1 MNGNLI
7 IKDATELVTV
17 SGYAAK
23 KGKGMSMLN
32 IIHDGGLV
40 IENGI
45 ITRVGKTKDVL
56 YGLDIS
62 CFNVIDAKGK
72 SVLPGFIDP
81 HTHFI
86 FAGYR
91 AHEFSWRLS
100 GMSYMEIMKQ
110 GGGIINTVSETR
122 RATLE
127 ALVASGKTRLNSM
140 LSMGVT
146 TVEGKSGYGLDHDTE
161 LKQLKA
167 MSILNNTHPVD
178 IVSTFMGAHAI
189 PDEFKGNPDGFIDYL
204 IDYVLLDVAK
214 SGLAEFCDIFCEEG
228 VFTVEQS
235 RRFIEAARALG
246 LKIKIHADELSSS
259 GGSRL
264 AVESMAISADHLL
277 HISDEDIERISRSN
291 VVATLLPLTAFCLK
305 EPYARARYM
314 IDKGCAVALATDFNP
329 GSCFSESIPLVFAL
343 ATIYMGMTPEE
354 TICAMTLNAA
364 AAIDRA
370 KILGSLDIGKIGD
383 AIILE
388 FPSYLYIPYHTGVNS
403 VEKVI
408 KRGNIVV
415 DRSLNKEIEDA
426 WSNVN

>member
-1 MNGNLI
+1 MNRNLI
-7 IKDATELVTV
+7 IKDAAELVTV

-23 KGKGMSMLN
+23 KGKEMSSLN
-32 IIHDGGLV
+32 VIHNGSLV

-45 ITRVGKTKDVL
+45 ITRIGKTDDVL
-56 YGLDIS
+56 DGLETS
-62 CFNVIDAKGK
+62 RFVVIDAKGK

-91 AHEFSWRLS
+91 AYEFSWHLS
-100 GMSYMEIMKQ
+100 GISYMEIMKR
-110 GGGIINTVSETR
+110 GGGIKNSVSETR
-122 RATLE
+122 KATLDE
-127 ALVASGKTRLNSM
+127 LINLGKHRLDSM

-146 TVEGKSGYGLDHDTE
+146 TIEGKSGYGLDYDTE
-161 LKQLKA
+161 IRQLKA

-189 PDEFKGNPDGFIDYL
+189 PEEFKDNPDGFIDYL
-204 IDYVLLDVAK
+204 IAHVLPDVVK
-214 SGLAEFCDIFCEEG
+214 SGLAEFCDVFCEEG
-228 VFTVEQS
+228 VFTVKQS
-235 RRFIEAARALG
+235 RCLLESAQALG
-246 LKIKIHADELSSS
+246 LKAKVHADELTSS

-264 AVESMAISADHLL
+264 AVELMAISADHLL
-277 HISDEDIERISRSN
+277 YISDDDIDRIARSN

-314 IDKGCAVALATDFNP
+314 IDKGCAIALATDFNP

-354 TICAMTLNAA
+354 TVCAMTLNAA
-364 AAIDRA
+364 SAIDRA
-370 KILGSLDIGKIGD
+370 KTLGSLDIGKIGD
-383 AIILE
+383 AVILE
-388 FPSYLYIPYHTGVNS
+388 FPSYIYIPYHTGVNS

-408 KRGNIVV
+408 KKGKIVV
-415 DRSLNKEIEDA
+415 DKLLNKE
-426 WSNVN
+426 NL

>member
-1 MNGNLI
+1 MNRNLI
-7 IKDATELVTV
+7 IKDAAELVTV

-23 KGKGMSMLN
+23 KGKEMSSLN
-32 IIHDGGLV
+32 VIHNGSLV

-45 ITRVGKTKDVL
+45 ITRIGKTDDVL
-56 YGLDIS
+56 DGLETS
-62 CFNVIDAKGK
+62 RFVVIDAKGK

-91 AHEFSWRLS
+91 AYEFSWRLS
-100 GMSYMEIMKQ
+100 GISYMEIMKR
-110 GGGIINTVSETR
+110 GGGIKNSVSETR
-122 RATLE
+122 KATLDE
-127 ALVASGKTRLNSM
+127 LINLGKHRLDSM

-146 TVEGKSGYGLDHDTE
+146 TIEGKSGYGLDYDTE
-161 LKQLKA
+161 IRQLKA

-189 PDEFKGNPDGFIDYL
+189 PEEFKDNPDGFIDYL
-204 IDYVLLDVAK
+204 IAHVLPDVVK
-214 SGLAEFCDIFCEEG
+214 SGLAEFCDVFCEEG
-228 VFTVEQS
+228 VFTVKQS
-235 RRFIEAARALG
+235 RCLLESAQALG
-246 LKIKIHADELSSS
+246 LKAKVHADELTSS

-264 AVESMAISADHLL
+264 AVELMAISADHLL
-277 HISDEDIERISRSN
+277 YISDDDIDRIARSN

-314 IDKGCAVALATDFNP
+314 IDKGCAIALATDFNP

-354 TICAMTLNAA
+354 TVCAMTLNAA
-364 AAIDRA
+364 SAIDRA
-370 KILGSLDIGKIGD
+370 KTLGSLDIGKIGD
-383 AIILE
+383 AVILE
-388 FPSYLYIPYHTGVNS
+388 FPSYIYIPYHTGVNS

-408 KRGNIVV
+408 KKGKIVV
-415 DRSLNKEIEDA
+415 DKLLNKE
-426 WSNVN
+426 NL

>member
-7 IKDATELVTV
+7 IKDAAELVTV

-23 KGKGMSMLN
+23 KGKEMSSLN
-32 IIHDGGLV
+32 VIHNGSLV

-45 ITRVGKTKDVL
+45 ITRIGKTDDVL
-56 YGLDIS
+56 DGLETS
-62 CFNVIDAKGK
+62 RFVVIDAKGK

-91 AHEFSWRLS
+91 AYEFSWRLS
-100 GMSYMEIMKQ
+100 GISYMEIMKR
-110 GGGIINTVSETR
+110 GGGIKNSVSETR
-122 RATLE
+122 KATLDE
-127 ALVASGKTRLNSM
+127 LINLGKHRLDSM

-146 TVEGKSGYGLDHDTE
+146 TIEGKSGYGLDYDTE
-161 LKQLKA
+161 IRQLKA

-189 PDEFKGNPDGFIDYL
+189 PEEFKDNPDGFIDYL
-204 IDYVLLDVAK
+204 IAHVLPDVVK
-214 SGLAEFCDIFCEEG
+214 SGLAEFCDVFCEEG
-228 VFTVEQS
+228 VFTVKQS
-235 RRFIEAARALG
+235 RRLLESAQALG
-246 LKIKIHADELSSS
+246 LKAKVHADELTSS

-264 AVESMAISADHLL
+264 AVELMAISADHLL
-277 HISDEDIERISRSN
+277 YISDDDIDRIARSN

-314 IDKGCAVALATDFNP
+314 IDKGCAIALATDFNP

-354 TICAMTLNAA
+354 TVCAMTLNAA
-364 AAIDRA
+364 SAIDRA
-370 KILGSLDIGKIGD
+370 KTLGSLDIGKIGD
-383 AIILE
+383 AVILE
-388 FPSYLYIPYHTGVNS
+388 FPSYIYIPYHTGVNS

-408 KRGNIVV
+408 KKGKIVV
-415 DRSLNKEIEDA
+415 DKLLNKE
-426 WSNVN
+426 NL

>member
-1 MNGNLI
+1 VNRNLI
-7 IKDATELVTV
+7 IKDAAELVTV

-23 KGKGMSMLN
+23 KGKEMSSLN
-32 IIHDGGLV
+32 VIHNGSLV

-45 ITRVGKTKDVL
+45 ITRIGKTDDVL
-56 YGLDIS
+56 DGLETS
-62 CFNVIDAKGK
+62 RFVVIDAKGK

-91 AHEFSWRLS
+91 AYEFSWRLS
-100 GMSYMEIMKQ
+100 GISYMEIMKR
-110 GGGIINTVSETR
+110 GGGIKNSVSETR
-122 RATLE
+122 KATLDE
-127 ALVASGKTRLNSM
+127 LINLGKHRLDSM

-146 TVEGKSGYGLDHDTE
+146 TIEGKSGYGLDYDTE
-161 LKQLKA
+161 IRQLKA

-189 PDEFKGNPDGFIDYL
+189 PEEFKDNPDGFIDYL
-204 IDYVLLDVAK
+204 IAHVLPDVVK
-214 SGLAEFCDIFCEEG
+214 SGLAEFCDVFCEEG
-228 VFTVEQS
+228 VFTVKQS
-235 RRFIEAARALG
+235 RCLLESAQALG
-246 LKIKIHADELSSS
+246 LKAKVHADELTSS

-264 AVESMAISADHLL
+264 AVELMAISADHLL
-277 HISDEDIERISRSN
+277 YISDDDIDRIARSN

-314 IDKGCAVALATDFNP
+314 IDKGCAIALATDFNP

-354 TICAMTLNAA
+354 TVCAMTLNAA
-364 AAIDRA
+364 SAIDRA
-370 KILGSLDIGKIGD
+370 KTLGSLDIGKIGD
-383 AIILE
+383 AVILE
-388 FPSYLYIPYHTGVNS
+388 FPSYIYIPYHTGVNS

-408 KRGNIVV
+408 KKGKIVV
-415 DRSLNKEIEDA
+415 DKLLNKE
-426 WSNVN
+426 NL